1 MNLWH
6 RVFALAMATLLAA
19 GCVTQPVVD
28 IKPGEQPSLETDEAG
43 FWMQMDRIEQ
53 SLQTSGRI
61 VRDPEFNA
69 YLRRIF
75 CDLSPEFCNDIR
87 LYIVRTPG
95 FNASMM
101 ANGTMQ
107 IWTGMLLRVQNEAQL
122 AAVLGHELTHYLRRH
137 TLQRWRD
144 IRAKTDALVFFQ
156 FATAVVGLG
165 VVGLVA
171 TLGTLGSIQAF
182 SREQERE
189 SDRLGFEM
197 MAGAGYE
204 PEEAPRIWETLIT
217 EKEASSRP
225 KGSLFFASHP
235 ASKERRETLAEM
247 AAAYQTP
254 SAELGRNRYV
264 EMTAGFRGGWLRDE
278 LRQRDF
284 GAMQVVLDNLME
296 AGANLGELYYYQ
308 GELHRLRAETEN
320 DDADKAMK
328 AYEKAID
335 LGGAPPEVHRA
346 LGLIHWSAKRQGA
359 AKLAFEIYLSTATE
373 ATDRAMIEHYLQQIE

>member
-1 MNLWH
+1 MKPWH
-6 RVFALAMATLLAA
+6 RVLAVAMAALLAA
-19 GCVTQPVVD
+19 GCATQPVVD
-28 IKPGEQPSLETDEAG
+28 IRPGEQPSLDTDEAG

-53 SLQTSGRI
+53 SVRTSGRL
-61 VRDPEFNA
+61 VHDPEINA

-75 CDLSPEFCNDIR
+75 CDLSPAYCNDIR
-87 LYIVRTPG
+87 LYILRTPG

-107 IWTGMLLRVQNEAQL
+107 LWTGMLLRVQNEAQL

-144 IRAKTDALVFFQ
+144 IRAKTDALAFFQ
-156 FATAVVGLG
+156 IATAVVGLG

-204 PEEAPRIWETLIT
+204 PEEAPRIWESLIA

-235 ASKERRETLAEM
+235 ASKERRETLAAM
-247 AAAYQTP
+247 VVDYQAGAT
-254 SAELGRNRYV
+254 ELGRNRYV

-284 GAMQVVLDNLME
+284 GAMQVVLDTLLE
-296 AGANLGELYYYQ
+296 AGANPGELYYYQ
-308 GELHRLRAETEN
+308 GELYRLRAETEN
-320 DDADKAMK
+320 DDAGKAVT

-346 LGLIHWSAKRQGA
+346 LGLIHWSASRNIA
-359 AKLAFEIYLSTATE
+359 AKLAFEAYLSAADE
-373 ATDRAMIEHYLQQIE
+373 ATDRAMIEHYIQQIE